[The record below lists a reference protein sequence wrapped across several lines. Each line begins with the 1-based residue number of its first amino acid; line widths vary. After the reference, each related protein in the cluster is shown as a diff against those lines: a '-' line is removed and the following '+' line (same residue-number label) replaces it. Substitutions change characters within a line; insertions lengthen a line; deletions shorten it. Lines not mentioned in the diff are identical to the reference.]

1 MNIAS
6 FIDHTLLRPDCNLQ
20 DVKKIC
26 AEAQQYGFATV
37 CIPPFFV
44 PDAVQLLSSSPIKVA
59 TVAGYPMGYSTTGAK
74 VEEIKR
80 AIDDGVD
87 EIDVVISISAV
98 KNNNWK
104 YVRDDIDRVATAAR
118 LKSKLLK
125 VILETG
131 LLTETEIT
139 KLCEIC
145 LEVGSDFVTTSTG
158 IHGEGATVQT
168 VRLLSSLLKNK
179 MKIKAS
185 GGIRTREDAERLIE
199 AGAKRIGSSASVMI
213 MGG

>member
-20 DVKKIC
+20 DVKKLC
-26 AEAQQYGFATV
+26 AEAQQFGFAAV
-37 CIPPFFV
+37 SIPPFFV
-44 PDAVQLLSSSPIKVA
+44 PDAVQLLSASPTKVA
-59 TVAGYPMGYSTTGAK
+59 TVVGYPMGYSTTGAK

-87 EIDVVISISAV
+87 EIDVVINISAV

-118 LKSKLLK
+118 LKSKLMK

-131 LLTETEIT
+131 LLTDAEIT

-145 LEVGSDFVTTSTG
+145 LEVGPDFVTTSTG

-168 VRLLSSLLKNK
+168 IRRLSSLLKNK

-199 AGAKRIGSSASVMI
+199 AGAKRIGSSASLMI
-213 MGG
+213 VNG

>member
-6 FIDHTLLRPDCNLQ
+6 FIDHTILRPDCTLQ

-26 AEAQQYGFATV
+26 AEAQQYGFAAV

-44 PDAVQLLSSSPIKVA
+44 PDAAQLLSGSPVKLS
-59 TVAGYPMGYSTTGAK
+59 TVAGFPMGYSTTAAK
-74 VEEIKR
+74 VEEVKR

-87 EIDVVISISAV
+87 EIDVVINLCAL

-104 YVRDDIDRVATAAR
+104 YVRDDIDRVTTAAR
-118 LKSKLLK
+118 LKGKLVK
-125 VILETG
+125 VIFETG
-131 LLTETEIT
+131 LLTEAEIA

-145 LEVGSDFVTTSTG
+145 LEVGPDFIKTSTG
-158 IHGEGATVQT
+158 INGEGATVQM
-168 VRLLSSLLKNK
+168 VRYLSSLLQDR

-199 AGAKRIGSSASVMI
+199 AGAKRIGTSASVLI
-213 MGG
+213 VTE

>member
-1 MNIAS
+1 
-6 FIDHTLLRPDCNLQ
+6 LQ
-20 DVKKIC
+20 DVKKLC
-26 AEAQQYGFATV
+26 AEAQQYSFAAV
-37 CIPPFFV
+37 CVPPFFV
-44 PDAVQLLSSSPIKVA
+44 PDAVQLLSSSPVKVG
-59 TVAGYPMGYSTTGAK
+59 TVAGFPTGYSTTGAK

-80 AIDDGVD
+80 AIDDGAD
-87 EIDVVISISAV
+87 EIDVVINICAV

-125 VILETG
+125 IILETG
-131 LLTETEIT
+131 LLTEAEIT

-145 LEVGSDFVTTSTG
+145 LEVGPDFVTTSTG

-168 VRLLSSLLKNK
+168 VRLLHSLLKDK

-185 GGIRTREDAERLIE
+185 GGIRTREDVERLIE
-199 AGAKRIGSSASVMI
+199 AGAKKIGSSASVMI
-213 MGG
+213 VTG